1 MTACNGR
8 LSARCVAGVRGSLF
22 AAFYCT
28 VLGSSIAAS
37 LSRRSCCYLNFFGGL
52 ACRFDDR
59 IGDIAALGGHRAV
72 THSVFFALAVAAVIA
87 LVTTRHEF
95 ESSRWRIGAYA
106 AAVVLSHGLLDAF
119 TTYGAGVAFLAPVS
133 PQRWKSPWHPFTDLT
148 SEVVL
153 IWLPAVLMYLLWLR
167 ARIAA
172 RARAQ
177 CSLTCAEADERS
189 VEARSVRVC
198 LTRSQLSWGVRP
210 LLNELEGRSR

>member
-1 MTACNGR
+1 MPPASCFSFRLWGEAYRPAKPAALPDVDAIGR
-8 LSARCVAGVRGSLF
+8 P
-22 AAFYCT
+22 
-28 VLGSSIAAS
+28 
-37 LSRRSCCYLNFFGGL
+37 FGH
-52 ACRFDDR
+52 
-59 IGDIAALGGHRAV
+59 GDIAALGGHRAV

-172 RARAQ
+172 RAPRAMQ
-177 CSLTCAEADERS
+177 PN
-189 VEARSVRVC
+189 VR
-198 LTRSQLSWGVRP
+198 
-210 LLNELEGRSR
+210 